1 MEQSQGHLHLS
12 QPGLI
17 KKLIA
22 AAEFADNERVVR
34 IPMRTDW
41 SDAAQG
47 DDAPLCEG
55 R

>member
-1 MEQSQGHLHLS
+1 MEQSQGRLHLS

-22 AAEFADNERVVR
+22 AAGLADNDRVVR

-41 SDAAQG
+41 SDAAQ
-47 DDAPLCEG
+47 DDACSTL
-55 R
+55 